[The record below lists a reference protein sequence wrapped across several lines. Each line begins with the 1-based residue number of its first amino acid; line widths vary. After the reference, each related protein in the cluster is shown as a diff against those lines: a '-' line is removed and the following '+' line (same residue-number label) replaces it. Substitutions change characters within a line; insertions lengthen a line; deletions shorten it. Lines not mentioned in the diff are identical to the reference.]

1 MNWIEHT
8 NVIERI
14 ERRLDKLEQD
24 GNNLGALIEALNK
37 MIESQEKTN
46 KTLEKLERTIY
57 FLDSAI
63 RNIY

>member
-37 MIESQEKTN
+37 MIESQEKIN
-46 KTLEKLERTIY
+46 RTLERLDDTIY
-57 FLDSAI
+57 YLKKAVEESC
-63 RNIY
+63 